1 MQEYSVEI
9 TLNHPDDVLA
19 LFGSNERHLK
29 LIENHLEVII
39 HARTERV
46 QIIGDDHDNVELARL
61 TIQALQVLVGRGMM
75 VNTSDV
81 VTALSM
87 AEKGTIDKFVALY
100 EEEIIKDSNGKAI
113 RVKTLGQKVYV
124 DSVKKHDVV
133 FGIGPAG
140 TGKTFLAVTLAVTA
154 LKRGQVKR
162 IVLTRPAVE
171 AGESLGFLPGDL
183 KEKVDPYLRPVY
195 DALYQILGKEQTTRL
210 MERDII
216 EIAPLAYMRGRT
228 LEDAFVILDEAQN
241 TTIMQMKMFLTRLG
255 FNSKMIINGDTSQID
270 LPQKVKSGL
279 VDASQ
284 KLQHIKAIDFVY
296 FSASDVVRHPVVADI
311 IKAYEHKERGS
322 DMAGAGQN
330 QHDIPRE
337 NAQTSGLT
345 SYEVIGELPEDKIDK

>member
-9 TLNHPDDVLA
+9 TLNHPDDVLS
-19 LFGSNERHLK
+19 LFGTNERHLK
-29 LIENHLEVII
+29 LIEENLNVII

-46 QIIGDDHDNVELARL
+46 QILGDDEESVELARL
-61 TIQALQVLVGRGMM
+61 TIQALLVLVERGML

-81 VTALSM
+81 VAALTM
-87 AEKGTIDKFVALY
+87 AQDGSIDKFVALY
-100 EEEIIKDSNGKAI
+100 EEEIIKDNSGKPI

-124 DSVKKHDVV
+124 DSIKSHDVV

-210 MERDII
+210 MEREII

-228 LEDAFVILDEAQN
+228 LEDAFVILDEAKN

-255 FNSKMIINGDTSQID
+255 FNSKMIVNGDMSQID
-270 LPQKVKSGL
+270 LPRRVKSGL
-279 VDASQ
+279 IDAME
-284 KLQHIKAIDFVY
+284 KLKGIKAIDFVH

-311 IKAYEHKERGS
+311 INAYEKDAPKVDFEAKPEQS
-322 DMAGAGQN
+322 NEVEEA
-330 QHDIPRE
+330 
-337 NAQTSGLT
+337 SGLT
-345 SYEVIGELPEDKIDK
+345 EYPVIGAEEVKK

>member
-9 TLNHPDDVLA
+9 TLNHPDDVLS
-19 LFGSNERHLK
+19 LFGTNERHLK
-29 LIENHLEVII
+29 LIEENLNVII

-46 QIIGDDHDNVELARL
+46 QILGDDKESVELARL
-61 TIQALQVLVGRGMM
+61 TIQALLVLVERGML

-81 VTALSM
+81 VAALTM
-87 AEKGTIDKFVALY
+87 AQDGSIDKFVALY
-100 EEEIIKDSNGKAI
+100 EEEIIKDNSGKPI

-124 DSVKKHDVV
+124 DSIKSHDVV

-195 DALYQILGKEQTTRL
+195 DALYQILGKEQ
-210 MERDII
+210 
-216 EIAPLAYMRGRT
+216 
-228 LEDAFVILDEAQN
+228 
-241 TTIMQMKMFLTRLG
+241 MKMFLTRLG
-255 FNSKMIINGDTSQID
+255 FNSKMIINGDMSQID
-270 LPQKVKSGL
+270 LPRRVKSGL
-279 VDASQ
+279 VDAME
-284 KLQHIKAIDFVY
+284 KLKGIKAIDFVH

-311 IKAYEHKERGS
+311 INAYEKDAPKFNLEEKSEGS
-322 DMAGAGQN
+322 DQAEEVA
-330 QHDIPRE
+330 
-337 NAQTSGLT
+337 SGLT
-345 SYEVIGELPEDKIDK
+345 EYPVIGAEDVKK

>member
-9 TLNHPDDVLA
+9 TLNHPDDVLS
-19 LFGSNERHLK
+19 LFGTNERHLK
-29 LIENHLEVII
+29 LIEENLNVII

-46 QIIGDDHDNVELARL
+46 QILGDDEESVELARL
-61 TIQALQVLVGRGMM
+61 TIQALLVLVERGML

-81 VTALSM
+81 LAALTM
-87 AEKGTIDKFVALY
+87 AQDGSIDKFVALY
-100 EEEIIKDSNGKAI
+100 EEEIIKDNSGKPI

-124 DSVKKHDVV
+124 DSIKSHDVV

-210 MERDII
+210 MEREII

-255 FNSKMIINGDTSQID
+255 FNSKMIVNGDMSQID
-270 LPQKVKSGL
+270 LPRRVKSGL
-279 VDASQ
+279 VDAME
-284 KLQHIKAIDFVY
+284 KLKGIKAIDFVH

-311 IKAYEHKERGS
+311 INAYEKDAPKVDFEEKS
-322 DMAGAGQN
+322 EETNKLEEETA
-330 QHDIPRE
+330 
-337 NAQTSGLT
+337 SGLT
-345 SYEVIGELPEDKIDK
+345 EYPVIGEEDLKK

>member
-1 MQEYSVEI
+1 MQEYSTEI
-9 TLNHPDDVLA
+9 TLSHPDDVLA

-29 LIENHLEVII
+29 LIEDNLGVII

-46 QIIGDDHDNVELARL
+46 QILGDDEDSVELARL
-61 TIQALQVLVGRGMM
+61 TIQALLILVGRGMLI
-75 VNTSDV
+75 NTSDV

-87 AEKGTIDKFVALY
+87 AQDGSVDKFVALY
-100 EEEIIKDSNGKAI
+100 EEEIIKDNSGKPI
-113 RVKTLGQKVYV
+113 RVKTLGKKVYV
-124 DSVKKHDVV
+124 DSVKSHDVV

-162 IVLTRPAVE
+162 IILTRPAVE
-171 AGESLGFLPGDL
+171 AGENLGFLPGDL

-228 LEDAFVILDEAQN
+228 LDDAFVILDEAQN

-255 FNSKMIINGDTSQID
+255 FHSKMIINGDTSQID
-270 LPQKVKSGL
+270 LPKKVKSGL
-279 VDASQ
+279 IDATE
-284 KLQHIKAIDFVY
+284 KLKHIKQIDFVH
-296 FSASDVVRHPVVADI
+296 FSANDVVRHPVVAEI
-311 IKAYEHKERGS
+311 INAYESEQAPQVSPEQRY
-322 DMAGAGQN
+322 AQN
-330 QHDIPRE
+330 E
-337 NAQTSGLT
+337 SNFAN
-345 SYEVIGELPEDKIDK
+345 YETIGELPKEVDTTDN

>member
-1 MQEYSVEI
+1 MQEHSVEI
-9 TLNHPDDVLA
+9 TLSHPDDVLA

-29 LIENHLEVII
+29 LIEENLGVII

-46 QIIGDDHDNVELARL
+46 QILGDDKESIELARV
-61 TIQALQVLVGRGMM
+61 TIQALLVLVSRGML

-87 AEKGTIDKFVALY
+87 AQNGSIDKFVALY
-100 EEEIIKDSNGKAI
+100 EEEIIKDNSGKPI
-113 RVKTLGQKVYV
+113 RVKTLGQKVYA
-124 DSVKKHDVV
+124 DSVKSHDVV

-162 IVLTRPAVE
+162 IILTRPAVE

-228 LEDAFVILDEAQN
+228 LDDAFVILDEAQN

-270 LPQKVKSGL
+270 LPKKVKSGL
-279 VDASQ
+279 IDATE
-284 KLQHIKAIDFVY
+284 KLKHIKQIDFVH
-296 FSASDVVRHPVVADI
+296 FSASDVVRHPVVAEI
-311 IKAYEHKERGS
+311 INAYEKDAERKQS
-322 DMAGAGQN
+322 HHSTEKTA
-330 QHDIPRE
+330 E
-337 NAQTSGLT
+337 TVTESGFA
-345 SYEVIGELPEDKIDK
+345 SYETIGQPASDKKE

>member
-1 MQEYSVEI
+1 MQEFSVEI
-9 TLNHPDDVLA
+9 ALSHPDDVRA
-19 LFGSNERHLK
+19 LFGSNERHLR
-29 LIENHLEVII
+29 LVEENLGVVI

-46 QIIGDDHDNVELARL
+46 QILGDDEEAVELARITL
-61 TIQALQVLVGRGMM
+61 QALLVLVGRGML

-87 AEKGTIDKFVALY
+87 AQAGTIDKFVVLY
-100 EEEIIKDSNGKAI
+100 EEEIIKDNYGKPI

-140 TGKTFLAVTLAVTA
+140 TGKTFLAVTLAVMA

-171 AGESLGFLPGDL
+171 AGETLGFLPGDL

-210 MERDII
+210 MEREII

-228 LEDAFVILDEAQN
+228 LDDAFVILDEAQN

-270 LPQKVKSGL
+270 LPRNVKSGL
-279 VDASQ
+279 IDAQ
-284 KLQHIKAIDFVY
+284 EKLQAIQQIDFVH
-296 FSASDVVRHPVVADI
+296 FSAKDVVRHPVVAEI
-311 IKAYEHKERGS
+311 INAYEQPVS
-322 DMAGAGQN
+322 VAD
-330 QHDIPRE
+330 
-337 NAQTSGLT
+337 
-345 SYEVIGELPEDKIDK
+345 PEAVTAEK

>member
-9 TLNHPDDVLA
+9 TLNHPDDVLS
-19 LFGSNERHLK
+19 LFGTNERHLK
-29 LIENHLEVII
+29 LIEENLNVII

-46 QIIGDDHDNVELARL
+46 QILGDDEESVELARL
-61 TIQALQVLVGRGMM
+61 TIQALLVLVERGML

-81 VTALSM
+81 VAALTM
-87 AEKGTIDKFVALY
+87 AQDGSIDKFVALY
-100 EEEIIKDSNGKAI
+100 EEEIIKDHSGKPI

-124 DSVKKHDVV
+124 DSIKSHDVV

-210 MERDII
+210 MEREII

-255 FNSKMIINGDTSQID
+255 FNSKMIVNGDMSQID
-270 LPQKVKSGL
+270 LPRRVKSGL
-279 VDASQ
+279 VDAME
-284 KLQHIKAIDFVY
+284 KLKGIKAIDFVH

-311 IKAYEHKERGS
+311 INAYEKDAPKVDFEEKS
-322 DMAGAGQN
+322 EETNKLEEETA
-330 QHDIPRE
+330 
-337 NAQTSGLT
+337 SGLT
-345 SYEVIGELPEDKIDK
+345 EYPVIGAEDVKK

>member
-1 MQEYSVEI
+1 MQEHSVEI
-9 TLNHPDDVLA
+9 TLSHPDDVLA

-29 LIENHLEVII
+29 LIEDNLGVII

-46 QIIGDDHDNVELARL
+46 QILGDDKESVELARV
-61 TIQALQVLVGRGMM
+61 TIQALLVLVSRGML

-87 AEKGTIDKFVALY
+87 AQNGSIDKFVTLY
-100 EEEIIKDSNGKAI
+100 EEEIIKDNSGKPI
-113 RVKTLGQKVYV
+113 RVKTLGQKVYA
-124 DSVKKHDVV
+124 DSVKSHDVV

-162 IVLTRPAVE
+162 IILTRPAVE

-228 LEDAFVILDEAQN
+228 LDDAFVILDEAQN

-270 LPQKVKSGL
+270 LPKKVKSGL
-279 VDASQ
+279 IDATE
-284 KLQHIKAIDFVY
+284 KLKHIKQIDFVH
-296 FSASDVVRHPVVADI
+296 FSASDVVRHPVVAEI
-311 IKAYEHKERGS
+311 INAYEKDAERKTAHHQKEVIDS
-322 DMAGAGQN
+322 
-330 QHDIPRE
+330 
-337 NAQTSGLT
+337 TSPSGFA
-345 SYEVIGELPEDKIDK
+345 SYETIGQPASTKEEK

>member
-9 TLNHPDDVLA
+9 TLNHPDDVLS
-19 LFGSNERHLK
+19 LFGTNERHLK
-29 LIENHLEVII
+29 LIEENLNVII

-46 QIIGDDHDNVELARL
+46 QILGDDEESVELARL
-61 TIQALQVLVGRGMM
+61 TIQALLVLVERGML

-81 VTALSM
+81 VAALTM
-87 AEKGTIDKFVALY
+87 AQDGSIDKFVALY
-100 EEEIIKDSNGKAI
+100 EEEIIKDHSGKPI

-124 DSVKKHDVV
+124 DSIKNHDVV

-210 MERDII
+210 MEREII

-255 FNSKMIINGDTSQID
+255 FNSKMIVNGDMSQID
-270 LPQKVKSGL
+270 LPRRVKSGL
-279 VDASQ
+279 VDAME
-284 KLQHIKAIDFVY
+284 KLKEIKAIDFVH

-311 IKAYEHKERGS
+311 INAYEKDAPKLDFEGKS
-322 DMAGAGQN
+322 EEANKVEEEVA
-330 QHDIPRE
+330 
-337 NAQTSGLT
+337 SGLT
-345 SYEVIGELPEDKIDK
+345 EYPVIGAEDLKK

>member
-1 MQEYSVEI
+1 MQEYSTEI
-9 TLNHPDDVLA
+9 TLSHPDDVLA

-29 LIENHLEVII
+29 LIEDNLGVII

-46 QIIGDDHDNVELARL
+46 QILGDDEDSVELARL
-61 TIQALQVLVGRGMM
+61 TIQALLILVGRGMLI
-75 VNTSDV
+75 NTSDV

-87 AEKGTIDKFVALY
+87 AQDGSVDKFVALY
-100 EEEIIKDSNGKAI
+100 EEEIIKDNSGKPI

-124 DSVKKHDVV
+124 DSVKSHDVV

-162 IVLTRPAVE
+162 IILTRPAVE
-171 AGESLGFLPGDL
+171 AGENLGFLPGDL

-228 LEDAFVILDEAQN
+228 LDDAFVILDEAQN

-255 FNSKMIINGDTSQID
+255 FHSKMIINGDTSQID
-270 LPQKVKSGL
+270 LPKKVKSGL
-279 VDASQ
+279 IDATE
-284 KLQHIKAIDFVY
+284 KLKHIKQIDFVH
-296 FSASDVVRHPVVADI
+296 FSANDVVRHPVVAEI
-311 IKAYEHKERGS
+311 INAYESEHAPQVSPEQRH
-322 DMAGAGQN
+322 AQN
-330 QHDIPRE
+330 E
-337 NAQTSGLT
+337 SNFAN
-345 SYEVIGELPEDKIDK
+345 YETIGELPKEVDTTDN

>member
-9 TLNHPDDVLA
+9 TLNHPDDVLS
-19 LFGSNERHLK
+19 LFGTNERHLK
-29 LIENHLEVII
+29 LIEENLNVII

-46 QIIGDDHDNVELARL
+46 QILGDDEESVELARL
-61 TIQALQVLVGRGMM
+61 TIQALLVLVERGML

-81 VTALSM
+81 VAALTM
-87 AEKGTIDKFVALY
+87 AQDGSIDKFVALY
-100 EEEIIKDSNGKAI
+100 EEEIIKDNSGKPI

-124 DSVKKHDVV
+124 DSIKSHDVV

-210 MERDII
+210 MEREII

-255 FNSKMIINGDTSQID
+255 FNSKMIVNGDMSQID
-270 LPQKVKSGL
+270 LPRRVKSGL
-279 VDASQ
+279 VDAME
-284 KLQHIKAIDFVY
+284 KLKGIKAIDFVH

-311 IKAYEHKERGS
+311 INAYEKDAPKVDFEEKS
-322 DMAGAGQN
+322 EETNKLEEEAA
-330 QHDIPRE
+330 
-337 NAQTSGLT
+337 SGLT
-345 SYEVIGELPEDKIDK
+345 EYPVIGEEDLKK

>member
-9 TLNHPDDVLA
+9 TLNHPDDVLS
-19 LFGSNERHLK
+19 LFGTNERHLK
-29 LIENHLEVII
+29 LIEENLNVII

-46 QIIGDDHDNVELARL
+46 QILGDDEESVELARL
-61 TIQALQVLVGRGMM
+61 TIQALLVLVERGML

-81 VTALSM
+81 VAALTM
-87 AEKGTIDKFVALY
+87 AQDGSIDKFVALY
-100 EEEIIKDSNGKAI
+100 EEEIIKDNSGKPI

-124 DSVKKHDVV
+124 DSIKSHDVV

-210 MERDII
+210 MEREII

-255 FNSKMIINGDTSQID
+255 FNSKMIVNGDMSQID
-270 LPQKVKSGL
+270 LPRRVKSGL
-279 VDASQ
+279 VDAME
-284 KLQHIKAIDFVY
+284 KLKGIKAIDFVH

-311 IKAYEHKERGS
+311 INAYEKDAPKVDFEEKS
-322 DMAGAGQN
+322 EETNKVEEEAA
-330 QHDIPRE
+330 
-337 NAQTSGLT
+337 SGLT
-345 SYEVIGELPEDKIDK
+345 EYPVIGVEDLKK